1 MAENSAPRGAH
12 TPRPFWRSV
21 LLPVLVIGAIA
32 FAIWWIDYRDSGGST
47 SVSGERYGST
57 ALPEDLRTLAAKVG
71 PQEGEVAPDFLLPTL
86 DGPDVRLSD
95 LRGKAVIVN
104 FWATWCAPCRRELP
118 QFVAAYD
125 RYKDQGL
132 VILGVNVQED
142 RDTVRRMAQDFG
154 LKYPLPIDSTGSVV
168 DSYKLLGLP
177 TTYFI
182 DRNGVVRSVFRG
194 PFVQSS
200 QETDV
205 LDAIGAG
212 ELAQRIQEILG

>member
-1 MAENSAPRGAH
+1 MAENSVSQSAQPR
-12 TPRPFWRSV
+12 RPFWRSV
-21 LLPVLVIGAIA
+21 LLPIVVIGAIA
-32 FAIWWIDYRDSGGST
+32 FAIWWIDYRDSGGS
-47 SVSGERYGST
+47 SPSGEHYGST
-57 ALPEDLRTLAAKVG
+57 DLPSDLRTLAARVG
-71 PQEGEVAPDFLLPTL
+71 PQEGEAAPDFLLPAL

-125 RYKDQGL
+125 RYKGQGL
-132 VILGVNVQED
+132 VILGVNVQEN
-142 RDTVRRMAQDFG
+142 RDTVRAEAQDFG
-154 LKYPLPIDSTGSVV
+154 IDYPLPIDADGSVV

-182 DRNGVVRSVFRG
+182 DRQGIVRSVYRG

-200 QETDV
+200 NNNDV

-212 ELAQRIQEILG
+212 DLSARIREILG